1 MPNLTTYE
9 SNYQCVRDHLQYI
22 NLVLAK
28 LLLTK
33 EESSKGLYI
42 SQEEVWQVMD
52 NIEKLVECEN
62 TQLIS
67 SIDEA
72 QCIIRSR
79 VQVSLQK
86 GRNFPFLKLY
96 SLLELDEDEIFIVSL
111 LFASHINPKYKTIF
125 AYLNNDLTQKFPT
138 IDLLLDAISQS
149 NEERFQKQH
158 YFRRTASLLSFDVI
172 QVKDDCVSLTERC
185 KDWLYG
191 VDCVEKE
198 IEDFVEIHNW
208 RRDLQNA
215 RTMQMPADK
224 TQITWLSGIDTTEKI
239 RWIYRQHPQDRELVI
254 GDLEEILSHKDFHRI
269 LDLVFREALLR
280 EVCLFLRN
288 GNALYESSQSS
299 MLQRF
304 LQKKLQKGQYQ
315 VYVCG
320 EKRGNSDLSA
330 QSHHISMPSFHERL
344 QIWKLFLRDEISQN
358 KINKLAQ
365 KYSLSFL
372 QVEKIYKEW
381 CRTGKSLEVICKEFL
396 TPKKSHYIQFIDP
409 HYKWRDIVLPKE
421 KKQELKEISKCI
433 EHKDFVLD
441 EWNFQSKVAG
451 KRGMNI
457 VFSGG
462 PGTGKT
468 MTADIIAGSNN
479 MNLYKVDT
487 ASIVDKYIGETEKKL
502 RMVFE
507 QVSDTNSILFFDE
520 ADSLFGKRGEVERAQ
535 DRYAN
540 VTVSYLLQ
548 KIEDHDGIV
557 ILATNLIEN
566 LDKAFVRR
574 MNFVIQFPHP
584 TLKQRMGIWKKIFP
598 KEVPVDSIDVEFL
611 AKKVDL
617 SGGYIKNIAWLACFY
632 AAEDGKVLRM
642 PHIVRSIRREYQKL
656 GKAFLDSDF
665 APYV

>member
-1 MPNLTTYE
+1 MSNLTMYE

-28 LLLTK
+28 LLLTR

-42 SQEEVWQVMD
+42 SQEEVWNVMD
-52 NIEKLVECEN
+52 NIEKVVECEN

-72 QCIIRSR
+72 YSIIQSR
-79 VQVSLQK
+79 IQASLRK
-86 GRNFPFLKLY
+86 GCNFPFLKLY
-96 SLLELDEDEIFIVSL
+96 SLFELDEDEIFIVSL
-111 LFASHINPKYKTIF
+111 LLAGHTNPKYKTVF
-125 AYLNNDLTQKFPT
+125 AYLNNDLNQKFAT
-138 IDLLLDAISQS
+138 VELLLDAVSH
-149 NEERFQKQH
+149 NHEERFRKQC
-158 YFRRTASLLSFDVI
+158 YFRRSAPLLSHRVI
-172 QVKDDCVSLTERC
+172 QIQDECVSLTDRF
-185 KDWLYG
+185 KDWLCE
-191 VDCVEKE
+191 VDCVEKD
-198 IEDFVEIHNW
+198 IENIVEIHK
-208 RRDLQNA
+208 RGDDLHNA
-215 RTMQMPADK
+215 RAMQIFADK
-224 TQITWLSGIDTTEKI
+224 TAMTWLTGIDTNEKI
-239 RWIYRQHPQDRELVI
+239 RWIHCQHPQIEEIVV
-254 GDLEEILSHKDFHRI
+254 GDLDAILSHKDLYDV
-269 LDLVFREALLR
+269 LDLAFREALLR
-280 EVCLFLRN
+280 ESCLFFRN
-288 GNALYESSQSS
+288 GSTLHEHPQSS
-299 MLQRF
+299 MILRF
-304 LQKKLQKGQYQ
+304 IEKKLRTGKCQL
-315 VYVCG
+315 YVCG
-320 EKRGNSDLSA
+320 ENRGSFGM
-330 QSHHISMPSFHERL
+330 QSHHVAMPPLEERK
-344 QIWKLFLRDEISQN
+344 QIWMLFAKNEISQN
-358 KINKLAQ
+358 KINKLAE
-365 KYSLSFL
+365 KYSLSFS
-372 QVEKIYKEW
+372 QIENIYKEW
-381 CRTGKSLEVICKEFL
+381 CRSGKSLEVICKEFL
-396 TPKKSHYIQFIDP
+396 APKKSHYIQFIDP
-409 HYKWRDIVLPKE
+409 HYKWKDIVLPKD

-451 KRGMNI
+451 KRGINI

-502 RMVFE
+502 RTVFE

-548 KIEDHDGIV
+548 KIEDHNGIV

-584 TLKQRMGIWKKIFP
+584 TIKQRVGIWKKIFP
-598 KEVPVDSIDVEFL
+598 REVPVDNIDLEFL

-632 AAEDGKVLRM
+632 AAEDDKVLRM
-642 PHIVRSIRREYQKL
+642 SHIIRSVRREYQKI